1 MSDYPKLS
9 EVKKWNNSIRHFMF
23 SMAIGFIILV
33 LNDMRIDGPI
43 LLGIGAISFLV
54 MIVSVFKVITIYFKL
69 KSTYTDLTFSQ
80 LINLHQYY
88 LENEP
93 DYASKDEK
101 FSKSLS
107 DKFDNLTGKYLD
119 FHGNW
124 LYLYVIGLPFLFSIG
139 LNGLKKWS
147 YPESRFLGG
156 VSYTSYVE
164 NYIDEVGIVF
174 FSFIYLLIFLVGFI
188 PFINSFTVR
197 YDKTPIVFL
206 VNIIAYFIFIY
217 FLSLNW
223 ILFF

>member
-1 MSDYPKLS
+1 MSEYPKPS
-9 EVKKWNNSIRHFMF
+9 EVKKWNKSIRHSIF
-23 SMAIGFIILV
+23 SMTICFFAVL

-43 LLGIGAISFLV
+43 ILGIGAISFLV
-54 MIVSVFKVITIYFKL
+54 MIVSVFKVITIYLRL
-69 KSTYTDLTFSQ
+69 KSTYTELTFSQ

-88 LENEP
+88 VENEP
-93 DYASKDEK
+93 DYSPKDEK
-101 FSKSLS
+101 FLKSLS
-107 DKFDNLTGKYLD
+107 DKFDKYLD

-147 YPESRFLGG
+147 YPESRFRYSG
-156 VSYTSYVE
+156 YTSYVE

-174 FSFIYLLIFLVGFI
+174 FSFIYLLIFLFGFI

>member
-1 MSDYPKLS
+1 MSEYPKPS
-9 EVKKWNNSIRHFMF
+9 EVKKWNNSIRHFVF
-23 SMAIGFIILV
+23 SMAIGCIILL

-101 FSKSLS
+101 FSKSIS

-124 LYLYVIGLPFLFSIG
+124 LYLYVIGLIFSFSIG
-139 LNGLKKWS
+139 FNGLQRWADPGPLYRGS
-147 YPESRFLGG
+147 
-156 VSYTSYVE
+156 SYTSYVE
-164 NYIDEVGIVF
+164 LYIDEVGIVF
-174 FSFIYLLIFLVGFI
+174 FSFMYLLIFLFGFI